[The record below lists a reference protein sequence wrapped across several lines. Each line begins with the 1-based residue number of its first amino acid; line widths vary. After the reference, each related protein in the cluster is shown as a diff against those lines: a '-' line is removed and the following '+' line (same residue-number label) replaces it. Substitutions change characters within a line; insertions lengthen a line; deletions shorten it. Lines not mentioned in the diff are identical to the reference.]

1 MKVFLSYASKDRALA
16 ERVCRVLEAEG
27 HNVFFDRDDLGG
39 GDAFG
44 ERIRAAIRHAR
55 VLVYLIS
62 QASVTPP
69 SYALTELSVATALE
83 PRSRPAILPVR
94 IDATPIDAMP
104 AALRAFTI
112 LEPQGDVPAEVASA
126 VERLT
131 RRERHRRIG
140 LISAAAVG
148 ALALITAGYVASR
161 DRDTTPAAAAA
172 PVAIPLAAGDDRPS
186 DAQPDT
192 VPAPPPPV
200 TPVRRTSER
209 DPVEG
214 FNDAVLKRTPPDH
227 LVTLIGL
234 PGNDGWSATL
244 VLVDQSVTKLN
255 YRVDGAAQFT
265 DAGTSDIPNPLT
277 GQPRP
282 NTDIQLTGAFWK
294 PRRIDVKYTDA
305 KGRDHGPFR
314 LDFDPRAQFLSFT
327 KQALRTVAWVTF
339 TKPSPDRTLAYFTT
353 VLSFKPALREIR
365 YSVDSD
371 TLDSVWPLKADPDD
385 GWPARLDHDTVSI
398 DLPASAHRVVVKLTF
413 VDGSMQT
420 RSFEAPRQ

>member
-1 MKVFLSYASKDRALA
+1 MRVFLSYASRDRALA

-126 VERLT
+126 VERLA
-131 RRERHRRIG
+131 RRERRARIG
-140 LISAAAVG
+140 VASAAAAGV
-148 ALALITAGYVASR
+148 LALVAAGFLASR
-161 DRDTTPAAAAA
+161 HREAASTPGRA
-172 PVAIPLAAGDDRPS
+172 PVAIPLASGDARWA
-186 DAQPDT
+186 DAQPDSAT
-192 VPAPPPPV
+192 LPPPPP
-200 TPVRRTSER
+200 TPVRRASES
-209 DPVEG
+209 DPIDA
-214 FNDAVLKRTPPDH
+214 FNEAVLKKTPPER
-227 LVTLIGL
+227 LVTLIGQ
-234 PGNDGWSATL
+234 PGHDGWGATL
-244 VLVDQSVTKLN
+244 ILADQSVTTLH
-255 YRVDGAAQFT
+255 YRIDGAAQFT
-265 DAGTSDIPNPLT
+265 DTGSSDILNALT

-282 NTDIQLTGAFWK
+282 NTYIQLTGAFWK
-294 PRRIDVKYTDA
+294 RRRIDVKYTDA
-305 KGRDHGPFR
+305 KGREHGPFQI
-314 LDFDPRAQFLSFT
+314 DFDPRAQFMRFT
-327 KQALRTVAWVTF
+327 KQSLAVVPWVTF
-339 TKPSPDRTLAYFTT
+339 TKPAPDRTLAYFTT
-353 VLSFKPALREIR
+353 LLSYKAALREIR
-365 YSVDSD
+365 YAVDSD
-371 TLDSVWPLKADPDD
+371 ALDSVWPLGGDPGE
-385 GWPARLDHDTVSI
+385 GWPARLDHDTLSI
-398 DLPASAHRVVVKLTF
+398 ELPASAHRVAVKLTF

-420 RSFEAPRQ
+420 KSFELPGR